1 MAEADIT
8 DITDYVAEAREL
20 LARGRRHLATGR
32 LHRASR
38 RGWEAAALMA
48 RAVAAAQGWEYEH
61 PDHFSVLLNR
71 AWKLT
76 GEDRLLG
83 LRGIAND
90 LRGNYHRRK
99 RHLDAEAI
107 REDIESVAELLE
119 ILAPLAG
126 SPDRG

>member
-1 MAEADIT
+1 MAGADIT
-8 DITDYVAEAREL
+8 DVVDCLATSREL

-48 RAVAAAQGWEYEH
+48 RGVAAAQGWEYEQ
-61 PDHFSVLLNR
+61 PDHFSVVLNQ
-71 AWKLT
+71 AWRLT
-76 GEDRLLG
+76 GEDRLPG
-83 LRGIAND
+83 LRGIANE

-99 RHLDAEAI
+99 RHLSAEVI

-119 ILAPLAG
+119 ILAPLAD
-126 SPDRG
+126 SSARG

>member
-61 PDHFSVLLNR
+61 SDHFSVVLNR

-126 SPDRG
+126 SQAQG